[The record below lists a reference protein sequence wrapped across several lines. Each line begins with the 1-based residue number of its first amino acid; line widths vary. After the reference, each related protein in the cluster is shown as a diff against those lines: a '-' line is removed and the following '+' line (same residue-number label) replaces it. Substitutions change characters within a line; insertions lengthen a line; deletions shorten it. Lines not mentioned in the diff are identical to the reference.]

1 MQPDPDLQARIRRF
15 EEQYAGNPDSLVFAR
30 LADLHRKAG
39 DPERALE
46 VLREGLR
53 HHPEYASGHLVRGR
67 CLRALGDREE
77 AREAFRRVLE
87 LDGRNLVALRSLAEL
102 ASERGDRPQ
111 ARRHLRELLEVDPGN
126 ESARELLRSLSGTSG
141 AAVSEPPPDAGEPVG
156 SAGSEGPGTGTGG
169 TAAPPDAG
177 ETSGGAEVEEESTP
191 WWRSFFPGGGRS
203 GPEREAP
210 AGGASPGEVEAG
222 EGEAEEPAAG
232 RVDETGEGR
241 AEETGAESAGAQAD
255 EDEPGEDRSPA
266 FGTADADELR
276 ARIQE
281 LGRDIGEGDGGADGE
296 TDLATETLAG
306 LYHAQGFHREAVEM
320 YEELL
325 ERHPDDEEL
334 QDRLRRAREALEAAG
349 EEERSV
355 EAPAEPTG
363 PRGRAG
369 SVEEDADDPAATA
382 RGQLRA
388 LLRGEASPSSR
399 GTERSR

>member
-53 HHPEYASGHLVRGR
+53 HHPDYASGHLVRGR

-87 LDGRNLVALRSLAEL
+87 LDGRNLVAHRSLAEL
-102 ASERGDRPQ
+102 ARERGDRPQ
-111 ARRHLRELLEVDPGN
+111 ARRYLQELLEVDPGN
-126 ESARELLRSLSGTSG
+126 ESARELLRSLSDASG
-141 AAVSEPPPDAGEPVG
+141 AAASGRPPAAGEPVG
-156 SAGSEGPGTGTGG
+156 PTGSDGPGTGPGG
-169 TAAPPDAG
+169 AAAPPDRG
-177 ETSGGAEVEEESTP
+177 ERSGGPEDDEESTS

-203 GPEREAP
+203 GSGRGAP
-210 AGGASPGEVEAG
+210 AGKTSPGGAEAG
-222 EGEAEEPAAG
+222 EGEAELAGGGEAADAG
-232 RVDETGEGR
+232 GG
-241 AEETGAESAGAQAD
+241 GAESAAAEAD
-255 EDEPGEDRSPA
+255 GEEPGGGRSPA

-281 LGRDIGEGDGGADGE
+281 LGRDIGDGEGGADGE

-325 ERHPDDEEL
+325 EQRPDDEEL
-334 QDRLRRAREALEAAG
+334 RNRLRRAREALEAAG
-349 EEERSV
+349 EEGSAA
-355 EAPAEPTG
+355 APAAAAEP
-363 PRGRAG
+363 RDRSG
-369 SVEEDADDPAATA
+369 SAEEDADGQAATA
-382 RGQLRA
+382 RSQLRA
-388 LLRGEASPSSR
+388 LLRGEASPPSP
-399 GTERSR
+399 GAERNR